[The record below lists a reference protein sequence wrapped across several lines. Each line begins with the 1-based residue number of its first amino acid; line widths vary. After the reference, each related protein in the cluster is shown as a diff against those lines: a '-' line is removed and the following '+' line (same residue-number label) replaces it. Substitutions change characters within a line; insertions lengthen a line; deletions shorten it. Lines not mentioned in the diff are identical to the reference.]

1 MQYLNRSWPAVSHI
15 WSLIPFPPMVTILE
29 PNSTPIVWLLSCL
42 TGGNEAVNKE
52 IIGPRTGGNTDLTK
66 LKKEGMV
73 SLTSTKLTTM
83 IFITK
88 NARYEV
94 HNVYIVIQSAVNKFY
109 VAGTVMKYLF
119 LLLTTWAIAQKEKI
133 RITYKNFENGKTSIL
148 VSCLIVKHNNSCHR
162 ITQRKCQLYIFCR
175 WTDVIDMTFP
185 HQPIRSPGI
194 WINTL
199 HGNSLM

>member
-1 MQYLNRSWPAVSHI
+1 
-15 WSLIPFPPMVTILE
+15 MVTILE

-52 IIGPRTGGNTDLTK
+52 IIGPRTGGHTDLTK

-73 SLTSTKLTTM
+73 SLILLKLTAM

-88 NARYEV
+88 NARYELWK
-94 HNVYIVIQSAVNKFY
+94 HNVYIVNHSAVNKCC
-109 VAGTVMKYLF
+109 VSRTVMICLF
-119 LLLTTWAIAQKEKI
+119 LLLTIWTIARKEKI
-133 RITYKNFENGKTSIL
+133 MIIYQIFENGKTSIL
-148 VSCLIVKHNNSCHR
+148 VSCLIVEHNNLCHR
-162 ITQRKCQLYIFCR
+162 ITQRKCQLYISCR
-175 WTDVIDMTFP
+175 WTDVINKTSP

-199 HGNSLM
+199 HGKSLM